1 MTVKTPKALGDYVI
15 IEAKAESAG
24 TEVKSSM
31 GIIIEQKRTM
41 GEIPLVGKI
50 IDVGETVDKELLG
63 KTVLLPHGKMN
74 KVPHPDVIN
83 GVKKEEEIDLK
94 WTVTHK
100 QNIVVVY
107 G

>member
-1 MTVKTPKALGDYVI
+1 MTIKTPKAIGDYVI
-15 IEAKAESAG
+15 IEARAESAG
-24 TEVKSSM
+24 TEVRSDF

-41 GEIPLVGKI
+41 GEIPQVGKI
-50 IDVGETVDKELLG
+50 ISIGDGVDPEMMG

-74 KVPHPDVIN
+74 KVPHPDVLN
-83 GVKKEEEIDLK
+83 GIKKEEEIDLK

-100 QNIVVVY
+100 QNIVVIY

>member
-1 MTVKTPKALGDYVI
+1 MTIKNPVAMGDYVI

-24 TEVKSSM
+24 TEVKSDF
-31 GIIIEQKRTM
+31 GIIIEQKRAM
-41 GEIPLVGKI
+41 GEIPQVGKI
-50 IDVGETVDKELLG
+50 ISVGEGVDPELLG
-63 KTVLLPHGKMN
+63 KIVLLPHGKMN
-74 KVPHPDVIN
+74 KVPHPDVLN
-83 GVKKEEEIDLK
+83 GIKKEEEILMK

>member
-1 MTVKTPKALGDYVI
+1 MTIETPKAIGDYVI
-15 IEAKAESAG
+15 IEAIAESAG
-24 TEVKSSM
+24 AEVKSAS
-31 GIIIEQKRTM
+31 GIIVEKRQI

-50 IDVGETVDKELLG
+50 ISVGEGVDATLLG

-74 KVPHPDVIN
+74 KVPHPDVLN
-83 GVKKEEEIDLK
+83 GIKKEEEMLIK

-100 QNIVVVY
+100 QNIVVIY